1 MYTMYAESRNW
12 TYDIIDA
19 NETELGGFKE
29 VVFSIEG
36 KVHTAD

>member
-1 MYTMYAESRNW
+1 MFTRYAERNNW

-29 VVFSIEG
+29 VVFY
-36 KVHTAD
+36 